1 MNRLSTRLTIQSH
14 YQDSLS
20 EEDQRTYRRWVR
32 GLYAFYAIVIAVSVA
47 VIYASRPAS
56 DFRASNESA
65 KQMSV
70 ANSQSG
76 SGTRVT
82 AEKK

>member
-1 MNRLSTRLTIQSH
+1 MNRLSTRLTIQSR

-32 GLYAFYAIVIAVSVA
+32 GLYAFYAIVIAASVV
-47 VIYASRPAS
+47 VIYASRLAG
-56 DFRASNESA
+56 DLRASNESA

-76 SGTRVT
+76 PGTRLA